1 MYLGLGANL
10 GNREETILAAYEEIE
25 RLIGVIVRQSAFY
38 YSEPWGFESQH
49 SFANTVI
56 MVETTLSPKQLL
68 RRTQQI
74 ERLLGKRRRHATERS
89 DSHVKASP
97 RGGLEGASL
106 TSHPSP
112 LTSQTYH
119 DRPIDIDILLYDDL
133 VIDTPELKIPHPLMQ
148 ERDFV
153 MVPLRE
159 ILEHKE
165 KA

>member
-97 RGGLEGASL
+97 RRGLEGVSL
-106 TSHPSP
+106 APN
-112 LTSQTYH
+112 YH